1 MGRGLYGYELWMAQK
16 EAKERAIDAQE
27 EMILL
32 IEEDLT
38 ERWRASQIGDP
49 CNVGSLKDY
58 LRCQEVERAC
68 REMSAIECCPTEDE
82 MILF

>member
-16 EAKERAIDAQE
+16 EAKELAIDAQE

-32 IEEDLT
+32 IEE
-38 ERWRASQIGDP
+38 EMEESWRASQSNDP
-49 CNVGSLKDY
+49 CTVGSLEDY
-58 LRCQEVERAC
+58 LRASTVQC
-68 REMSAIECCPTEDE
+68 REMSAIECYLTEDD